1 MSVRAAGG
9 PASPFHPRAVRLLR
23 ACAPLEK
30 EAANARAAW
39 RERAYLYVEICDGS
53 GARGVGEA
61 APLPGYSQETLA
73 ACEAALSGVAW
84 GAFFGLLE
92 RAGQGPAVHVLAQL
106 AEAFPG
112 LPAAARHA
120 LETAALDLLSQRR
133 GVPVWRLLADT
144 ARAVPLNALI
154 DLIEADTD
162 DAVLA
167 QARDAAARGLSVL
180 KLKVGRA
187 GAFERELARLQAL
200 RAAHPGAVLRLDA
213 NGVWGVDEARE
224 KLARLAPLGI
234 EYVEDPVPGD
244 ALPALLARPLA
255 VPLALDEPLR
265 TLAPDALSGF
275 IETGGIAAVVLK
287 PMALGG
293 VLRCL
298 QLAQAAR
305 VDAVVTHLLDGAV
318 ALAVATELA
327 AALPRLRAC
336 GLDLRPP
343 AGCGARIPVVQGAAR
358 VPRSQPGLGIELQTD
373 EVREVFRS

>member
-1 MSVRAAGG
+1 MS
-9 PASPFHPRAVRLLR
+9 ASHPRAVRLLR
-23 ACAPLEK
+23 ARAPLER

-61 APLPGYSQETLA
+61 APLPGYSQETLE

-84 GAFFGLLE
+84 GAFFGRLE
-92 RAGQGPAVHVLAQL
+92 RAGQGPAVHLLEQL
-106 AEAFPG
+106 AEAFPE

-154 DLIEADTD
+154 ELVDRIDRIDADTD

-200 RAAHPGAVLRLDA
+200 RAALPGAVLRLDA
-213 NGVWGVDEARE
+213 NGVWGADEARE

-255 VPLALDEPLR
+255 VPLALDEPVR
-265 TLAPDALSGF
+265 ALAPEVLAGF
-275 IETGGIAAVVLK
+275 IATGGIAAVVLK

-298 QLAQAAR
+298 RIAQAAP

-327 AALPRLRAC
+327 AALPRVRAC
-336 GLDLRPP
+336 GLDFQPP
-343 AGCGARIPVVQGAAR
+343 AGCGARIPVVRGAVR
-358 VPRSQPGLGIELQTD
+358 EPRSQPGLGIEVYTD